1 VSAPS
6 SPYGVMCG
14 PYYPCLEGQYCGEA
28 DHTVH
33 LFSDQVDPFGTLW
46 ETMVTIL
53 QVSTETQTEPHP
65 VDKSISRVVITV
77 MYSFYPISN

>member
-1 VSAPS
+1 
-6 SPYGVMCG
+6 
-14 PYYPCLEGQYCGEA
+14 
-28 DHTVH
+28 
-33 LFSDQVDPFGTLW
+33 
-46 ETMVTIL
+46 MVTIL